1 MGEDIYQASLKYHQL
16 NGRPGKL
23 EVQPTKPC
31 ATQRDLSLAYSPGVA
46 EPCRRIAD
54 APGDVYRYT
63 NKGNLVAVVT
73 NGTAVLGL
81 GDIGPLAAK
90 PVMEGKA
97 VLFKKFADID
107 VFDIEVDAK
116 DPQRFC
122 DVVAAIA
129 PTFGG
134 INLED
139 IKGPECFA
147 IERELKQ
154 RLDIPVFHDDQHGTA
169 IISAAAFLNAC
180 ELSGRAPAD
189 VRCVVNGAGAA
200 GISCARLFIKLGVK
214 PENMVLCDSK
224 GVIYRGRAEGMSPE
238 KEELAAPTTARTLA
252 EALQGADCFLGCSV
266 GNVVSPEMLRS
277 MAKDPI
283 VFAMANPQ
291 PEIDYPLAKETRADV
306 IMATGRSDYPNQ
318 VNNVL
323 GFPFIFRGALDCA
336 AKTFNDAMVLAAVR
350 SLADLAREPVPT
362 SVSLAYGGDSFEF
375 GREYLIP
382 KPFDPRVLYWEATAV
397 AQAAIETGVAR
408 RELDL
413 DEYRE
418 TLRRKV
424 DAGRSMVSVPLQ
436 LARKEAPSRI
446 AIPEGHLPKLASA
459 ARQAI
464 REQMAFPVLVGPA
477 AEIKAAMEGVP
488 EDRYELLDPAAGLHV
503 EELVPIMKRQR
514 PIDAPSDEECR
525 EELKNPY
532 VYATLLTEAGHCD
545 GLLGCSARP
554 YAQMVRPILAYA
566 SRRAGVS
573 RVAGLHLM
581 ALKDRHLFFA
591 DTALIPD
598 PSAEELAEIAMRATR
613 VVRRLN
619 ITPTVA
625 FVSYANFSRRADADI
640 SKLRRAYKIV
650 RQVMP
655 ELEVF
660 GDVQADVA
668 LEPERYRAVFKD
680 RELPANPANILIF
693 PNLHA
698 ANAAFRLARVI
709 GGGTALGPML
719 LGLRRP
725 ANVLPR
731 GSSEEEILHM
741 LAITAFNAQRRKREI
756 AEGRKTQVWAPGGTK
771 LAVDEDTAEGIR

>member
-1 MGEDIYQASLKYHQL
+1 MAEDIYQASLKYHQL
-16 NGRPGKL
+16 GGRPGKL
-23 EVQPTKPC
+23 EVVPTKPC

-46 EPCRRIAD
+46 EPCRRIAAD
-54 APGDVYRYT
+54 PDDVYRYT

-81 GDIGPLAAK
+81 GDIGPRAGK

-107 VFDIEVDAK
+107 VFDIELDAR
-116 DPQRFC
+116 DPARFC
-122 DVVAAIA
+122 DVVAALA

-139 IKGPECFA
+139 VKGPECFV
-147 IERELKQ
+147 IERELRQ

-180 ELSGRAPAD
+180 DLTGRAPAD

-200 GISCARLFIKLGVK
+200 GISCARLLVRLGVR

-238 KEELAAPTTARTLA
+238 KEELAVDTTARTLA
-252 EALQGADCFLGCSV
+252 DALDGADCFLGLSV
-266 GNVVSPEMLRS
+266 GNVLTPDMLRS
-277 MAKDPI
+277 MAKDPL

-291 PEIDYPLAKETRADV
+291 PEIDPPLARQTRPDV
-306 IMATGRSDYPNQ
+306 ILATGRSDYPNQ

-323 GFPFIFRGALDCA
+323 GFPFIFRGALDCRA
-336 AKTFNDAMVLAAVR
+336 TTFNEAMKLAAVR
-350 SLADLAREPVPT
+350 SLADLAKEPVPT
-362 SVSLAYGGDSFEF
+362 SVSNAYGGESFAF
-375 GREYLIP
+375 GRDYLIP
-382 KPFDPRVLYWEATAV
+382 KPFDPRVLYWESVAV
-397 AQAAIETGVAR
+397 AQAAMESGVAR
-408 RELDL
+408 QQLDL

-418 TLRRKV
+418 SLRRKV
-424 DAGRSMVSVPLQ
+424 DAGRTLVSVPLQ
-436 LARKEAPSRI
+436 LARQNPPRI
-446 AIPEGHLPKLASA
+446 AIPEGHLAKLRSA

-464 REQMAFPVLVGPA
+464 ADRLAFPVLVGPLD
-477 AEIKAAMEGVP
+477 EVRRAMEGVP
-488 EDRYELLDPAAGLHV
+488 EDRYEVADPAAALHV
-503 EELVPIMKRQR
+503 EELIPLMQR
-514 PIDAPSDEECR
+514 ARSLDALSDERCR
-525 EELKNPY
+525 EELQDPFT
-532 VYATLLTEAGHCD
+532 YATMLVEAGFCD
-545 GLLGCSARP
+545 GLLACSPRP
-554 YAQMVRPILAYA
+554 YAQMVQPILTYA

-581 ALKDRHLFFA
+581 ALKDRQLFFA

-598 PSAEELAEIAMRATR
+598 PSAEELAEIAMRSTR

-619 ITPTVA
+619 ITPRVA

-640 SKLRRAYKIV
+640 AKLRRAYKIV

-668 LEPERYRAVFKD
+668 LDPERYRALFGD
-680 RELPANPANILIF
+680 RLPKHAANILIF

-756 AEGRKTQVWAPGGTK
+756 AEGHKTRVWAPGGRPV
-771 LAVDEDTAEGIR
+771 AIEDEGPGGLR